1 MNKSLPY
8 VISQAQVASRSNP
21 ELKILLKK
29 TLRDLNQIKNDQ
41 DQIKHIHMQ
50 IDLELRNN
58 IEGSTC
64 KKGCHFCCYHTINLS
79 KEEGQLLKETS
90 SYINKVRLDLQ
101 KKGQCSTLED
111 TSCVLLKNGECSNY
125 KNRPI
130 ICRLTF
136 VSSEPSHCHVQNE
149 EKPISHLRVEKAAI
163 IAGAYYMF
171 NNNLITL
178 PESF

>member
-8 VISQAQVASRSNP
+8 VILKAQVASRSNP
-21 ELKILLKK
+21 ELKTLLKK
-29 TLRDLNQIKNDQ
+29 TLRELNGAKNSQ
-41 DQIKHIHMQ
+41 DQIKYIHKQ

-64 KKGCHFCCYHTINLS
+64 KKGCHFCCYHTIKLS
-79 KEEGQLLKETS
+79 KDEGLLLKETS
-90 SYINKVRLDLQ
+90 SFIDKEKLNLQ
-101 KKGQCSTLED
+101 TTGQCSSFED
-111 TSCVLLKNGECSNY
+111 TSCILLKNGKCSNY

-136 VSSEPSHCHVQNE
+136 VSSEPSNCHVQNE
-149 EKPISHLRVEKAAI
+149 EKPITHLPVEKAAI